1 MTIGA
6 LSGLG
11 LTKLCSIISILLTGA
26 RIPLAL
32 VLSHTE
38 MGLSGIWWALS
49 ISSMVKGCI
58 LFVSFVVFLYVFLER
73 KKDEKTV

>member
-1 MTIGA
+1 MAIELMTIGA

-49 ISSMVKGCI
+49 LTSIVKGI
-58 LFVSFVVFLYVFLER
+58 VFTLTFRHTSHTRL
-73 KKDEKTV
+73 K